1 MTRLIKTLLG
11 FGVLLGSLALG
22 GTAFAQ
28 SGTTGPIKVW
38 GVVNSSSTNRP
49 MPLLVTGVIGDVGT
63 EQTVNSSGKPDAKGN
78 YFKLTLRRGTLT
90 LNGTQFNAALSAE
103 ENGNPPADYNS
114 TTCTGSF
121 TAGPAPAPVV
131 SGTGA
136 YAGISGSVDLTAQL
150 AILLSK
156 TKAGA
161 CNTGANSTSLGFWGV
176 VTGQGN
182 VSY

>member
-63 EQTVNSSGKPDAKGN
+63 EQTVKFVGEARRQGELLQAHFAQGHVDAQRHPIQRHARA
-78 YFKLTLRRGTLT
+78 RRRTGTRRR
-90 LNGTQFNAALSAE
+90 
-103 ENGNPPADYNS
+103 
-114 TTCTGSF
+114 TTTRR
-121 TAGPAPAPVV
+121 PAPGRSPR
-131 SGTGA
+131 
-136 YAGISGSVDLTAQL
+136 DRHRPR
-150 AILLSK
+150 
-156 TKAGA
+156 
-161 CNTGANSTSLGFWGV
+161 W
-176 VTGQGN
+176 
-182 VSY
+182 